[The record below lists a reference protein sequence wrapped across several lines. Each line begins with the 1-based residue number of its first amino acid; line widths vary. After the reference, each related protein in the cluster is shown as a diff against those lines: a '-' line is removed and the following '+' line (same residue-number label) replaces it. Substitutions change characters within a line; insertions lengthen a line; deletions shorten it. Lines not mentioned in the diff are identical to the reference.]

1 MEQYYNFSD
10 EDELEDA
17 ILNRAMDRWEQMG
30 GSGVAGGPLF
40 QFTMQPIGRRRR
52 WRDVVERVQ
61 FNAQLQQ
68 LRDPGLGDNIGMAL
82 TEALHHAIET
92 ELDREQRPAH
102 HFVNF
107 TITAH
112 GFTHAYQTANFSVGE
127 FTKRTARLDEMLAT
141 LAGKLN
147 SNQAFNPDRGFQVDV
162 VFVSMPGLGTGH
174 SKKLNPGRLCLDRE
188 NRKKKCIITIKN
200 KDNLCCARAIV
211 TMRANCHK
219 NDGVDSFRD
228 WENLKR
234 GLPIQLHQAQTL
246 HKQAGVVEGPCGIA
260 ELHQFQQAL
269 GSQYQLLVMIRSKPF
284 FLIYKGPPAPQQIR
298 LLKSDTHYDGCTS
311 FPAFVNRSYYCIEC
325 ERGFNT
331 NDKENH
337 NCEGRRCSACGRF
350 DCPDYVRGTRPTINC
365 TLCNCNFYG
374 ANCKQQH
381 VVTKQCQLVKT
392 CLKCRA
398 EYSVIKGKRHRCGYA
413 KCPVCNNWVNIND
426 HRCYIQPVVDKEEEE
441 TEQTEEGG
449 GCMVAPPPPLFV
461 YADYEAMQDHEGVFV
476 PNLLC
481 FSSSEEDTIHVLHGE
496 DCSLQFLEELDE
508 LADVPDSDREREII
522 IVFHNLKGFD
532 SVFLLNELYKQQRDV
547 TQQLTVGAK
556 VLSFRSGPL
565 KFIDSLSFLP
575 MPLASFSSTFN
586 LTEMKKGFFPHLF
599 NIPAHQNYEGR
610 IPDIEFYDP
619 DSMMPKKKEEL
630 INWHADQVRRNVT
643 FNLKQ
648 EMIAYCKSD
657 VALLKAGCIKFQQEF
672 EREASFNPMQN
683 CFTIASACNLY
694 WRKKHLTPDTIAAE
708 PLRGWRGAN
717 TNQSI
722 KALQW
727 LYFKENQIPKQGSA
741 DRIRHVRNGGEQSV
755 RTLDKL
761 YFVDGYDPVT
771 HTVYEFNGCV
781 FHGCRSCHPRRDVK
795 NYATPDRTV
804 EELYNATEAKR
815 MALLRAGYTIIQIW
829 ECEWDYQVKTN
840 ADVQR
845 FLASLQLVEPLE
857 PRNAFFGGRTEAVAL
872 HAVTDDNE
880 EIRYVDIT
888 SLYPWVNKNCEYPVG
903 HPEIITQPVDQ
914 SIHSYFGLAC
924 VDILPPPGL
933 YHPVLPVRAA
943 GKLTFP
949 LCRTCVQEQQ
959 EKPLLSRIHFCPHT
973 DSERTL
979 RGTWCTPELIKA
991 VQKGYVISRIHE
1003 VWHFPPAKRRT
1014 ALFADYV
1021 NKWLQMKQESAGW
1034 PSWCETLEDKREYIL
1049 QYQQKEGIRLDI
1061 SQISKN
1067 PGRRAT
1073 AKLMLNR

>member
-30 GSGVAGGPLF
+30 GSGVARGPLF

-52 WRDVVERVQ
+52 WREVVERAQ

-68 LRDPGLGDNIGMAL
+68 LREPRAGDNIGMAL

-92 ELDREQRPAH
+92 ELDSEQRPAH

-107 TITAH
+107 AITAH
-112 GFTHAYQTANFSVGE
+112 GFTHAYQSANFTVGE
-127 FTKRTARLDEMLAT
+127 FLQRTARLDELLAT

-147 SNQAFNPDRGFQVDV
+147 SNEAFNPDRGFQVDV

-174 SKKLNPGRLCLDRE
+174 SKKHNPGRLCLDRE
-188 NRKKKCIITIKN
+188 NKKKKCIISIKN

-211 TMRANCHK
+211 TMRAHCNK
-219 NDGVDSFRD
+219 NDGVDGHRN

-234 GLPIQLHQAQTL
+234 GLPVQEKEAKQLHQ
-246 HKQAGVVEGPCGIA
+246 QAGVAEGPCGIA
-260 ELHQFQQAL
+260 ELRQFQQAL
-269 GSQYQLLVMIRSKPF
+269 GSHYQLLVMIRSNPF
-284 FLIYKGPPAPQQIR
+284 FLIYKGPPAPKQIG

-350 DCPDYVRGTRPTINC
+350 DCPDYVRGTRPTNNC

-381 VVTKQCQLVKT
+381 AVTKQCQSVKT
-392 CLKCRA
+392 CLKCQA

-496 DCSLQFLEELDE
+496 GCSLQFLEELDE
-508 LADVPDSDREREII
+508 LADVRCPMSDDREREII

-532 SVFLLNELYKQQRDV
+532 SVFLLNELYKQQRNV

-575 MPLASFSSTFN
+575 MPLASFSATFN
-586 LTEMKKGFFPHLF
+586 ITEIKKGFFPHLF
-599 NIPAHQNYEGR
+599 NTPDNQNYEGR

-643 FNLKQ
+643 FNFKQ
-648 EMIAYCKSD
+648 EMIEYCKSD

-672 EREASFNPMQN
+672 EREASFNPMEK

-694 WRKKHLTPDTIAAE
+694 WRKKHLTPDTIAVE

-727 LYFKENQIPKQGSA
+727 LYFKENQIPKQGASA
-741 DRIRHVRNGGEQSV
+741 DRIRHVRNGGEQ
-755 RTLDKL
+755 
-761 YFVDGYDPVT
+761 
-771 HTVYEFNGCV
+771 TV
-781 FHGCRSCHPRRDVK
+781 
-795 NYATPDRTV
+795 
-804 EELYNATEAKR
+804 
-815 MALLRAGYTIIQIW
+815 
-829 ECEWDYQVKTN
+829 
-840 ADVQR
+840 
-845 FLASLQLVEPLE
+845 
-857 PRNAFFGGRTEAVAL
+857 
-872 HAVTDDNE
+872 
-880 EIRYVDIT
+880 
-888 SLYPWVNKNCEYPVG
+888 
-903 HPEIITQPVDQ
+903 
-914 SIHSYFGLAC
+914 
-924 VDILPPPGL
+924 
-933 YHPVLPVRAA
+933 
-943 GKLTFP
+943 
-949 LCRTCVQEQQ
+949 
-959 EKPLLSRIHFCPHT
+959 
-973 DSERTL
+973 
-979 RGTWCTPELIKA
+979 
-991 VQKGYVISRIHE
+991 
-1003 VWHFPPAKRRT
+1003 
-1014 ALFADYV
+1014 
-1021 NKWLQMKQESAGW
+1021 
-1034 PSWCETLEDKREYIL
+1034 
-1049 QYQQKEGIRLDI
+1049 
-1061 SQISKN
+1061 
-1067 PGRRAT
+1067 
-1073 AKLMLNR
+1073 